1 MDGLRSRLITPHLK
15 EVLADTPVVVVQG
28 PRQCGKSTLVQNHC
42 PLPYVTLDDQLALDA
57 AERTPAS
64 FLKSHE
70 SGFII
75 DEIQRAPKLA
85 RSIKALVDSNRKAGS
100 FVLTGSA
107 NILVLPKLADS
118 LAGRMEVISLWPFT
132 QGEINGES
140 EDFVSAVLNNQ
151 LPSTDQPNQDY
162 QQILERG
169 GYPEPVERS
178 SEKRRRAWFESYLK
192 AIIERDIRD
201 LADIEGLNAMPRL
214 LRVLAKD
221 PYSVTNITAI
231 SRDTGIPATSLTRY
245 LSLLEKVFLTVSI
258 PAYTALSHGKA
269 AKTSRVAFADSGILT
284 SLQAS
289 PAENLLANLENFV
302 AMELVKQATWSQ
314 TSYTVQHFRSVRQF
328 SVPIV
333 LALPGNEIIGISI
346 IDREIAEADDFRA
359 LQFLSEVAEPNFKK
373 GFIFTLGTKSQSY
386 NEQLSAEP
394 LSRLWSHT

>member
-42 PLPYVTLDDQLALDA
+42 PLPYITLDDQLALDA

-85 RSIKALVDSNRKAGS
+85 RSIKAHVDSNRKAGS

-132 QGEINGES
+132 QGEINGDS
-140 EDFVSAVLNNQ
+140 EDFVTTVLKNQ

-162 QQILERG
+162 QHILERG

-221 PYSVTNITAI
+221 PYNVTNITAI

-289 PAENLLANLENFV
+289 PSENLLANLENFV

-346 IDREIAEADDFRA
+346 IDREIAEPDDFRA
-359 LQFLSEVAEPNFKK
+359 LQFLSEVAEPSFKK